1 MTEPSSADSPHVEDP
16 QRALRELAQIQLGDQ
31 PLTATLQ
38 RIAELTQQAVPGV
51 HDASVTLMEGDK
63 VKTVVF
69 TGPLAVDLDE
79 RQYEVGFGPC
89 LDAAT
94 TGQTVVVGVEDDDS
108 PYPQFI
114 EVARRAGI
122 HHTVSVGLPLP
133 QRSVGGL
140 NIYGTNREPFAP
152 DARDLFE
159 TFATYAAV
167 AVANAARYNST
178 ADLARQ
184 MQVAVRSRAVIYQA
198 KGIVMAEGH
207 CSADEAFAV
216 LVRRSQEHNVKL
228 RDVAQG
234 IVNAIQQG

>member
-1 MTEPSSADSPHVEDP
+1 MTEPSSGDSSHVRDP
-16 QRALRELAQIQLGDQ
+16 QLALRELARIQLGDQ
-31 PLTATLQ
+31 PLTTTLQ

-51 HDASVTLMEGDK
+51 HDASVTLVEGDK

-94 TGQTVVVGVEDDDS
+94 TGQTVVVGLDDADS
-108 PYPQFI
+108 PYPEFI

-122 HHTVSVGLPLP
+122 AHTISVGLPLP

-140 NIYGTNREPFAP
+140 NIYGTNREPFGP

-159 TFATYAAV
+159 TFASYAAV
-167 AVANAARYNST
+167 AVANAALYNST

-184 MQVAVRSRAVIYQA
+184 MQVAVRSRAVIDQA
-198 KGIVMAEGH
+198 KGIVMAKQH
-207 CSADEAFAV
+207 CSADDAFGV
-216 LVRRSQEHNVKL
+216 LVRRSQAHNVKL

-234 IVNAIQQG
+234 IVDSVQQG